1 MVAGEGACASSGSSE
16 LSAFRVGRCWGVP
29 TPAALTGC
37 AGAAQLAPPRR
48 GRSPAAPAA
57 ATWEGQ
63 YPQTL
68 RKTAQYEARVLP
80 RAGRCSLRLLFR
92 QRCRTTPWPYGRWI
106 RNAALWRAEQSS
118 VLVWVPVAEHTV
130 SGHLLTQAGGWHFRP
145 LGGPRGTLL
154 PGFGKPGIVLCS
166 AESPPLLRS
175 LADFG
180 CDCGGR
186 SSGSP
191 ASSPRA

>member
-1 MVAGEGACASSGSSE
+1 MDAGEGACASSGSSE

-29 TPAALTGC
+29 TPVALTGC

-130 SGHLLTQAGGWHFRP
+130 SGHLLTQAGGWYFRP
-145 LGGPRGTLL
+145 LGNAELETRASESCGFRRGRCGSPLTWNGCWPRSRRC
-154 PGFGKPGIVLCS
+154 PGIC
-166 AESPPLLRS
+166 
-175 LADFG
+175 
-180 CDCGGR
+180 
-186 SSGSP
+186 
-191 ASSPRA
+191 